1 MHARKEGTMQCAGR
15 QHLVWMVKRLWLIS
29 LMPIV
34 CGILFAAGDV
44 YAQESAV
51 WKALKSGNHF
61 ALIRH
66 AKAPGTGDPPQFEL
80 GSCATQRN
88 LSRAGRNQAAA
99 IGKRFRANGIETVR
113 VYSSQW
119 CRCLETARL
128 LALGPVHELPALNSF
143 YQRYE
148 REQLQ
153 TQLLKEWLAKQDLTE
168 PMVLVTHQVNIT
180 ALTNVYPASG
190 EIVIVRQV
198 KPGEFVAVG
207 RVQVD

>member
-1 MHARKEGTMQCAGR
+1 MQCASR
-15 QHLVWMVKRLWLIS
+15 QHSALLVKRLWLIA

-34 CGILFAAGDV
+34 CGILLAAGDIH
-44 YAQESAV
+44 ADESAV

-66 AKAPGTGDPPQFEL
+66 AKAPGTGDPPRFEL
-80 GSCATQRN
+80 GNCATQRN

-99 IGKRFRANGIETVR
+99 IGERFRANGIDTVR

-119 CRCLETARL
+119 CRCLETAQL
-128 LALGPVHELPALNSF
+128 LALGPVQELPALNSF
-143 YQRYE
+143 YQNYG
-148 REQLQ
+148 REQPQ
-153 TQLLKEWLAKQDLTE
+153 TQMLKEWLAKQDLTQ

-190 EIVIVRQV
+190 EIVIVRHSQ
-198 KPGEFVAVG
+198 PGEFIAVG
-207 RVQVD
+207 SVQVD